1 MLARLGASTQGLP
14 PWLWFSWNLTHGQ
27 ITKVFPGVAQR
38 VRNPLAMQ
46 DTQFW
51 SLGWADP
58 LEKGMATHSRIL
70 SWRILR
76 TEEPGGLQS
85 TRSHWVTEWLAH
97 TLDHQAFSPLFLG
110 ICNHTTLL
118 FGEGHFL
125 PLPMPMKCQLAR
137 ALYSGKSP
145 RRKSKNQGKECSE
158 YFSCRHASPG
168 WSKMGCLIRG
178 PRDSQCSVSCFFSLG
193 RRTL

>member
-1 MLARLGASTQGLP
+1 MWPRGWGILLQCRTPSFD
-14 PWLWFSWNLTHGQ
+14 PWVGQ
-27 ITKVFPGVAQR
+27 IPWRREWLLTPEFFPGESYGQR
-38 VRNPLAMQ
+38 SLAGYSPRDRKEVDM
-46 DTQFW
+46 
-51 SLGWADP
+51 
-58 LEKGMATHSRIL
+58 
-70 SWRILR
+70 
-76 TEEPGGLQS
+76 
-85 TRSHWVTEWLAH
+85 TEWLAH
-97 TLDHQAFSPLFLG
+97 TSDHQAFSPLFLG

-168 WSKMGCLIRG
+168 WSRMGCLIRG
-178 PRDSQCSVSCFFSLG
+178 PGDSQCSVSCFFSLG